1 MAVLIDTN
9 VILAY
14 AFAHDTNHEQASQT
28 LHALGQEKRIVVAPV
43 LTELFYMTL
52 EQVNYARA
60 IQIFASTRD
69 GFHIE
74 TLTDADLLRMQQI
87 MERYQNAAFDFAD
100 TAIMAVAE
108 RLNITRI
115 CTFDRRD
122 FVIFRPAH
130 CDYFELL
137 PK

>member
-9 VILAY
+9 VLLAY
-14 AFAHDTNHEQASQT
+14 AFARDANHAQASQT
-28 LHALGQEKRIVVAPV
+28 LRALGQETRIVAAPV
-43 LTELFYMTL
+43 LTELFYMTMIRI
-52 EQVNYARA
+52 NYARA
-60 IQIFASTRD
+60 IQLFASTRD
-69 GFHIE
+69 GFHVE
-74 TLTDADLLRMQQI
+74 TLTDADMIRMQQI
-87 MERYQNAAFDFAD
+87 MERYQDAEFDFTD

-122 FVIFRPAH
+122 FVIFRPDH